1 MEEEFSVGEENKKQ
15 VDLLEKQRQFEV
27 DQQLLEMSKDYY
39 EKKEKVKSKLI
50 SWVLLLLGFAF
61 IVFVGFKLLK

>member
-15 VDLLEKQRQFEV
+15 VDLLEKQRQFEA